1 MVDLKKDYSLMN
13 GADLAYLGD
22 AYYELQI
29 RTYLLSKGIT
39 KNKELKEMSTKY
51 VSAHAHKV
59 ICEKLLPTLNEE
71 ELAIYKRG
79 RNGAPHN
86 RRKNLDYTEYTI
98 SSGFEAL
105 IGYLYLAGANERL
118 GEIITHAI
126 QIIEGGIS

>member
-1 MVDLKKDYSLMN
+1 MVDLKKDYLLMN

-39 KNKELKEMSTKY
+39 KNKELKEMSTKF

-59 ICEKLLPTLNEE
+59 ICAELLKHLTEE
-71 ELAIYKRG
+71 EMAIYKRG

-98 SSGFEAL
+98 SSGFEAI
-105 IGYLYLAGANERL
+105 IGYLYLAEKWNRL
-118 GEIITHAI
+118 NEIISLAI
-126 QIIEGGIS
+126 QIVEGGIK

>member
-1 MVDLKKDYSLMN
+1 MIDLTKEYPLVN

-39 KNKELKEMSTKY
+39 KNKELKEKSTMY

-59 ICEKLLPTLNEE
+59 ICEKLLPLLTEE
-71 ELAIYKRG
+71 ELNIYKRG

-86 RRKNLDYTEYTI
+86 RRKNIDYTEYTI
-98 SSGFEAL
+98 SSGFEAV
-105 IGYLYLAGANERL
+105 IGYLYLANNTKRL
-118 GEIITHAI
+118 EEIIQKAI
-126 QIIEGGIS
+126 KIIEGE

>member
-1 MVDLKKDYSLMN
+1 MIDLTKEYPLMN

-39 KNKELKEMSTKY
+39 KNKELKEKSTMY

-59 ICEKLLPTLNEE
+59 ICEKLLPFLTEE
-71 ELAIYKRG
+71 ELNIYKRG

-86 RRKNLDYTEYTI
+86 RRKNIDYTEYTI
-98 SSGFEAL
+98 SSGFEAV
-105 IGYLYLAGANERL
+105 IGYLYLANNTKRL
-118 GEIITHAI
+118 EEIIQKAI
-126 QIIEGGIS
+126 KIIEGE

>member
-1 MVDLKKDYSLMN
+1 MN

-39 KNKELKEMSTKY
+39 KNKELKEKSTLY

-59 ICEKLLPTLNEE
+59 ICEKLLPFLTEE
-71 ELAIYKRG
+71 ELNIYKRG

-86 RRKNLDYTEYTI
+86 RRKNIDYTEYTI
-98 SSGFEAL
+98 SSGFEAV
-105 IGYLYLAGANERL
+105 IGYLYLANNTKRL
-118 GEIITHAI
+118 EEIIQKAI
-126 QIIEGGIS
+126 RIIEGE

>member
-1 MVDLKKDYSLMN
+1 MIDLKKEYPLMN

-39 KNKELKEMSTKY
+39 KNKELKEKSTMY

-59 ICEKLLPTLNEE
+59 ICEKLLPFLTEE
-71 ELAIYKRG
+71 ELNIYKRG

-86 RRKNLDYTEYTI
+86 RRKNIDYTEYTI
-98 SSGFEAL
+98 SSGFEAV
-105 IGYLYLAGANERL
+105 IGYLYLANNTKRL
-118 GEIITHAI
+118 DEIINKAI
-126 QIIEGGIS
+126 RIIEGE